1 MKENIIGKNILY
13 LKKFEQ
19 YFYFSLFFLVATFF
33 MIFVIRPNL
42 RQLFFANQ
50 KLDQL
55 KKIDEKYNRLL
66 ERIIKFQNDL
76 ESHRDDLLLIDQAIT
91 DSPQINKAIN
101 QIEALISKNN
111 LSINSMSVSNVDL
124 KSELKLSETQTL
136 KINLILEGDYENFRK
151 FLTDIS
157 NQRKIKIVDNFLIE
171 KESNLNQSTASAN
184 LKIQLQVNSFHL

>member
-13 LKKFEQ
+13 LKKFEK

-91 DSPQINKAIN
+91 DSPQINKAIT
-101 QIEALISKNN
+101 QIEALIGKNN

-171 KESNLNQSTASAN
+171 KESTLTQSTASAN